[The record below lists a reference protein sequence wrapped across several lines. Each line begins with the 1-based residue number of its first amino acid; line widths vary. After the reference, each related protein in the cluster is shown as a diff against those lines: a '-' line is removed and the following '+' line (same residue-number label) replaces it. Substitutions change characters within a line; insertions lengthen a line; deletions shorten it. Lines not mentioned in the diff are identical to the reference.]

1 MLFRRSSWD
10 DRAGGENK
18 SSGRGTRRRTKGKAT
33 DGPQEVSPQSGGG
46 GGSERRRIKVIG
58 AGEREGGGIL
68 SERVDRT
75 RHAKAAPEMH
85 RPQRPRKAAD
95 WLTAR
100 EKGGPPDYP

>member
-46 GGSERRRIKVIG
+46 AGSERRRIKVIG
-58 AGEREGGGIL
+58 AGEREGGRWDI
-68 SERVDRT
+68 ERESG
-75 RHAKAAPEMH
+75 PEEA
-85 RPQRPRKAAD
+85 RQSSARNAQA
-95 WLTAR
+95 TAT
-100 EKGGPPDYP
+100 EKGSGLADRA